1 MSKIRAFIMLIIL
14 SVSLVTVATADNNT
28 SVPNVTVS
36 ATATTTP
43 VTTQIA
49 TQPAQTTVQPIQT
62 TTQPAQTA
70 QSVQTAEVKEK
81 KFRIGPTVR
90 IRPLND
96 VIKRDQDGL
105 IEIYF
110 DNSNLND
117 YPLTV
122 EARISVP
129 SGIHVYGQG
138 FGSASAAGIVSGTF
152 EIPPGSVRTINVA
165 IKSEKVGDFS
175 TQFTGV
181 YYPGDNKDAYQPIS
195 LTAPFKV
202 LEASKDPNS
211 PGAAAEGTATTT
223 AAPKS
228 PGISFF
234 GGILIVSILAYS
246 LRRK

>member
-1 MSKIRAFIMLIIL
+1 MRKMKTFMALIVLCMSF
-14 SVSLVTVATADNNT
+14 VTIATADNGT
-28 SVPNVTVS
+28 SAPNITVS

-43 VTTQIA
+43 VTTE
-49 TQPAQTTVQPIQT
+49 TVAQTSQATVQPTQTIIQS
-62 TTQPAQTA
+62 AQTA
-70 QSVQTAEVKEK
+70 EPAKTEVKEK

-96 VIKRDQDGL
+96 VIKKDQDGL

-117 YPLTV
+117 FPLTV

-202 LEASKDPNS
+202 LEVSKDFNS
-211 PGAAAEGTATTT
+211 PGADEGIAKGEQTATS
-223 AAPKS
+223 KS
-228 PGISFF
+228 PGVSFF
-234 GGILIVSILAYS
+234 GGILVISILAYTM
-246 LRRK
+246 RRK

>member
-1 MSKIRAFIMLIIL
+1 MRRIKAFIALIVL
-14 SVSLVTVATADNNT
+14 CMSFATLATADNNT
-28 SVPNVTVS
+28 SDPNVTVS
-36 ATATTTP
+36 ATATTIP
-43 VTTQIA
+43 VATETI
-49 TQPAQTTVQPIQT
+49 TQPVQTTVQPTQT
-62 TTQPAQTA
+62 
-70 QSVQTAEVKEK
+70 EVKEK

-96 VIKRDQDGL
+96 VIKKDQDGL
-105 IEIYF
+105 IEIFF
-110 DNSNLND
+110 DNSGLND

-122 EARISVP
+122 EARITVP

-175 TQFTGV
+175 TQFIGV

-202 LEASKDPNS
+202 LEASADPNS
-211 PGAAAEGTATTT
+211 PGEAAEGTSKGEAT

-228 PGISFF
+228 PGVSFLA
-234 GGILIVSILAYS
+234 GILIVSILAYVM
-246 LRRK
+246 RRK